1 MDLKMEIIINTVVPS
16 LVTLILTAVILRFL
30 IPVLKSRKM
39 GQKILEIGPRWH
51 KDKEGTP
58 TMGGL
63 AFIVSV
69 TLAALAYGFY
79 FSYTGAEMSALY
91 ITCVYALMCG
101 LIGITDDLSKLRN
114 KRNEGL
120 SARQKFLLQLICSA
134 LYLVVMRRSGNL
146 DTSVHIPFIGYDLEC
161 GWFYYFLA
169 LMFLCGFDN
178 AVNLTDGIDGLC
190 GSVTAAVAVFFA
202 AVGIRDGDI
211 GVTLFSVVLIGG
223 CLGFLVYNFHPAR
236 VFMGDTGSLFLGGA
250 VTGLAV
256 MSGSELILV
265 VVGIVYLIETL
276 SVMIQVAVYKMCG
289 KRVFLMA
296 PFHHH
301 LEKKGWGEIKITLTS
316 VFLTIAASMIAYFFG

>member
-1 MDLKMEIIINTVVPS
+1 MDIILKTVVPS
-16 LVTLILTAVILRFL
+16 VITLIATALTLRFL

-39 GQKILEIGPRWH
+39 GQRILEIGPRWH

-63 AFIVSV
+63 AFIVCV
-69 TLAALAYGFY
+69 TLVTMGYGIY
-79 FSYTGAEMSALY
+79 YTYTGRDMTALY
-91 ITCVYALMCG
+91 ITAVYALLCG

-120 SARQKFLLQLICSA
+120 SAGQKFILQLICAA
-134 LYLVVMRRSGNL
+134 LYIVVMRRTGNL
-146 DTSVHIPFIGYDLEC
+146 DTSVRIPFIDYELEC
-161 GWFYYFLA
+161 GWFYYFLM

-190 GSVTAAVAVFFA
+190 GSVTAVVAVFFSA
-202 AVGIRDGDI
+202 SGINSGDT
-211 GVTLFSVVLIGG
+211 GMTLYSVVLLGG

-256 MSGSELILV
+256 MSGTELILV
-265 VVGIVYLIETL
+265 VVGVVYLIETL
-276 SVMIQVAVYKMCG
+276 SVMIQVAVYKMCR

-296 PFHHH
+296 PYHHH
-301 LEKKGWGEIKITLTS
+301 LEKKGWGEIRITLTFAFITLIAS
-316 VFLTIAASMIAYFFG
+316 LISYFLG

>member
-1 MDLKMEIIINTVVPS
+1 MEIKSMEIIIKTVIPAVI
-16 LVTLILTAVILRFL
+16 TLAATAVILRFL

-39 GQKILEIGPRWH
+39 GQRILEIGPRWH
-51 KDKEGTP
+51 KGKEGTP

-63 AFIVSV
+63 AFIICITLV
-69 TLAALAYGFY
+69 TLGYGVY
-79 FSYTGAEMSALY
+79 FTYTGMDMTALY
-91 ITCVYALMCG
+91 VTAVYALFCG
-101 LIGITDDLSKLRN
+101 LIGITDDLNKLRN

-120 SARQKFLLQLICSA
+120 SASQKFLLQLVCA
-134 LYLVVMRRSGNL
+134 PLYIIVMRRTGNL
-146 DTSVHIPFIGYDLEC
+146 DTSVHIPFIGYELEC
-161 GWFYYFLA
+161 GWFYYFLI

-190 GSVTAAVAVFFA
+190 GSVTAVVALFFA
-202 AVGIRDGDI
+202 AAGIRDGDT
-211 GVTLFSVVLIGG
+211 GLTLFSVVLLGG

-256 MSGSELILV
+256 MSGAELILV
-265 VVGIVYLIETL
+265 VVGAVYLFETV
-276 SVMIQVAVYKMCG
+276 SVMIQVAVYKMCR

-301 LEKKGWGEIKITLTS
+301 LEKKGWGEIKITLT
-316 VFLTIAASMIAYFFG
+316 VTFITLFA